1 MPVAYKYPN
10 TRRDDSHFDEYH
22 GNKVADPY
30 IWLEN
35 PESDETKKFVEEQNA
50 ITSPYLKSCG
60 VKEKFHDRYI
70 LKKGLSS
77 AILENLYVTREISGI
92 EQR

>member
-10 TRRDDSHFDEYH
+10 ARRDDSHFDEYH

-35 PESDETKKFVEEQNA
+35 PDSDETKKFVEEQNA
-50 ITSPYLKSCG
+50 ITTPYLKSCN
-60 VKEKFHDRYI
+60 VKEKFHDR
-70 LKKGLSS
+70 
-77 AILENLYVTREISGI
+77 
-92 EQR
+92 